1 MTSSLCR
8 LRLSLASARLA
19 FFLSE
24 SNCLYSGPLAMFLS
38 ILFVVAESE
47 ARVFHNQPKRAKMLV
62 SGDWPPISLKPN
74 FIELQ
79 TASSDEVAISKPTF
93 PPP

>member
-8 LRLSLASARLA
+8 LRLSLASACLA
-19 FFLSE
+19 FFLSK

-38 ILFVVAESE
+38 VLFMVADGE

-62 SGDWPPISLKPN
+62 SGEWSPVSLKLN